1 MIGICTDSN
10 SQLPASLAE
19 RYAIEVVPITV
30 TIGDHDYLEGVDIDP
45 DEFYE
50 LISADP
56 RPSLSTSQPS
66 PGQFAAAYEALL
78 NRGCDEILSIHVTAA
93 ASGTLNAARLATR
106 SLPVPVRLV
115 DSGTASF
122 GVSCC
127 VWAAA
132 NAVAAGANLDEAVRV
147 AEALAPRIGMAFAV
161 SELDFIKTGGHGPRY
176 DLEPPNAASAQTDSA
191 QTDSAQTDS
200 TTGIP
205 ILTMAGGQITAVS
218 RVATMADAVDAMA
231 AMAIGW
237 GPRLKVAVGLAHRS
251 AQPLTEALV
260 AAVGAAP
267 NVVEVV
273 RYRIGP
279 SIGAHTGPG
288 TVGCFMFPA
297 D

>member
-10 SQLPASLAE
+10 SQLPSSLAE
-19 RYAIEVVPITV
+19 QYAIEVVPVTV
-30 TIGDHDYLEGVDIDP
+30 TIDDHDYLEGVDLDP

-50 LISADP
+50 MISTEP

-78 NRGCDEILSIHVTAA
+78 HRGCDEILSIHVTAS
-93 ASGTLNAARLATR
+93 ASGTINAARLATR

-132 NAVAAGANLDEAVRV
+132 SAVADGADLDEAVRV

-161 SELDFIKTGGHGPRY
+161 ADLHYIKTGGRGPRVNL
-176 DLEPPNAASAQTDSA
+176 DHPDSDA
-191 QTDSAQTDS
+191 DG
-200 TTGIP
+200 GIP
-205 ILTMAGGQITAVS
+205 ILTMDGGQITVMS
-218 RVATMADAVDAMA
+218 RVATMTAAVDSMA

-237 GPRLKVAVGLAHRS
+237 GPRVKVAVGLAHHS
-251 AQPLTEALV
+251 AQPLTDALA
-260 AAVGAAP
+260 AAVDAAP
-267 NVVEVV
+267 NVVDVV
-273 RYRIGP
+273 RYRVGP
-279 SIGAHTGPG
+279 SIGAYTGPG
-288 TVGCFMFPA
+288 VVGCFMFPA